1 MLLPSGNQITFGA
14 KSADLKPRAVSQQ
27 HNEAYSRPPPQPPRP
42 LPPPPPSQP
51 PSKRDSAP
59 SPTSE
64 TRRRLHSQTN
74 ARVAY
79 DGDPHNFAADD
90 GTDFTDRRD
99 LYSADYYQ
107 YQKEGRPLAPST
119 ECRCNSLYER
129 NSMVV

>member
-14 KSADLKPRAVSQQ
+14 KSAVSQQ

-42 LPPPPPSQP
+42 PPPPPSQP

-64 TRRRLHSQTN
+64 TRRLRLHSHSQT

-79 DGDPHNFAADD
+79 DDDPHNFAADD

-107 YQKEGRPLAPST
+107 YQKEGRTLAPST
-119 ECRCNSLYER
+119 ECRCNPLYER
-129 NSMVV
+129 NSIEV